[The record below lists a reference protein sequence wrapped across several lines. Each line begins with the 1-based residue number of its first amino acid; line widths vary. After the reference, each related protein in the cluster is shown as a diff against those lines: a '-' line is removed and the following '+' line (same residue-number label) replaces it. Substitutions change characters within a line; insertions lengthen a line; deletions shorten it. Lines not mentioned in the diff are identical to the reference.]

1 DIGLIAATPEDRER
15 VLSGLPLFF
24 RLAANM
30 ASRIRYGALRFI
42 LPDGRELLFQG
53 AEESDAEGV
62 ICVRDYKFARRA
74 VLGADIGFFESF
86 VDGDWDSPDVT
97 AVLYVFARNADF
109 IGEAFSKAP
118 LINLAERIRHG
129 LNRNTKS
136 GSRRNIMAHYDL
148 GNEFYEKWLDR
159 TMTYSSARF
168 SGGAPDLSAPQTNKY
183 RTLATSIGLKEGE

>member
-1 DIGLIAATPEDRER
+1 MNAQKTNIGLAAATPEDRER

-74 VLGADIGFFESF
+74 VLGR
-86 VDGDWDSPDVT
+86 
-97 AVLYVFARNADF
+97 Y
-109 IGEAFSKAP
+109 
-118 LINLAERIRHG
+118 RI
-129 LNRNTKS
+129 
-136 GSRRNIMAHYDL
+136 
-148 GNEFYEKWLDR
+148 F
-159 TMTYSSARF
+159 
-168 SGGAPDLSAPQTNKY
+168 
-183 RTLATSIGLKEGE
+183 